1 MSAIRDPATITKTG
15 RQMVTAGGDIT
26 YTKAVLYGQD
36 ISHLTKE
43 QVEGLTSI
51 GDPLVTVPIGI
62 SDKNDDGNG
71 TTVVLEATFQNS
83 NLKADLPYKAV
94 GFFAKKDD
102 GDEKLVLVGVATDGA
117 YLAATSPD
125 GVSTDSLD
133 IKIAVAVG
141 DASNVTAVVDPA
153 GSVTPA
159 TLNGAISKATHDL
172 TDKINTKADKTDL
185 DSQIGIVTKSVSD
198 LSDTVKANKDD
209 TDKALATK
217 ADKATVESDLA
228 TKASQSDLDK
238 TNAKVATKADSE
250 DVNAQLAT
258 KANSKDVNDAL
269 ALKDDTADVDDKI
282 SNVTKSVSDLSA
294 TVTAN
299 KKATDSTL
307 ATKAN
312 ASDVADSLATKADK
326 TDVAS
331 DVKSLNDAINTK
343 ASQADLDKTNAVVAT
358 KANATALADYARTVD
373 VDADLDTKANKTD
386 LESLAKTADVNSALD
401 TKADKTTV
409 DSDVKSINDTL
420 ATKADKQTV
429 TDDLATKA
437 DKATVESELSTK
449 ANQSDLDK
457 TNAEVAK
464 KASTT
469 DVNSQLATKA
479 DAKDVTDALALK
491 DDTVDV
497 DKKISN
503 VTNSVNSLSS
513 TVTSNKSATDTALG
527 TKANANDVA
536 NSFEEVRNRV
546 KKLEGQQEL
555 TAPDFNT
562 LTSTGIYMIE
572 NPTNGKNSPSN
583 GNWGTLVVSRGTTG
597 SDSRILQEYYP
608 DSGDLPYFRMSGPGG
623 VWRDWKQL
631 SDQSEINSLRD
642 AVNTKADKTA
652 LDAYAKSADVANDVK
667 TLQDNINAKA
677 DAQTVSDAISKID
690 LTPFAKTADVNSA
703 LSGKAD
709 KVTIDAINKALASK
723 RDITDSY
730 SRDELDKKFLQLSA
744 DTGGKV
750 SADQVSKLIA
760 GKADQ
765 DDVDKKIKA
774 VTDAVNTKANSSD
787 VTSLINSNTDKLTQ
801 AINAITYSAKERPL
815 PSNDA
820 NEITEDGIYR
830 VGGDPLKNGAGQ
842 QWDFLLVKK
851 WDENTIYQMMYGGG
865 KGIFIRNIS
874 KTGNSYPE
882 WTRIDIDVNGLQN
895 TLNAKANTVD
905 VNTAL
910 SKKDDITDVDA
921 KIKTVTDLANTK
933 ADKTDVTAQFATKA
947 DKSSLDETNA
957 EVAKKADSE
966 DVTKQLATK
975 ANASDVAD
983 NVKTLQANI
992 DTKADK
998 ATVDAE
1004 IAKKDNTAD
1013 VDAKIKTVTDLAN
1026 TKVDATYSYSKA
1038 ELDKKLLA
1046 LSTDISGK
1054 VNATRVASMIAD
1066 KADKTYVDN
1075 QIATIDFGKIKF
1087 RKQYINSD
1095 GQAADKTW
1103 SATKNKDGT
1112 YTIDLW
1118 QDDWT
1123 ASKLTGVLVQLP
1135 NKADTSTV
1143 NAQIADAKNTAQSN
1157 LDKVKSDLNGA
1168 INTKANSSDLTAL
1181 DKKAVKSVGIY
1192 PNNLHFESGS
1202 FNYLSGEVKASP
1214 DANGY
1219 ALIDLTDDTP
1229 VRAAADQ
1236 LNVMLTGLNHL
1247 QGKQTKDSADA
1258 NALSETG
1265 VYYCSS
1271 PAKNFPVSQW
1281 GTLVTS
1287 NGNGARASQLY
1298 FPDDNSAVWFRTL
1311 YGDWRSWV
1319 RLANIGDVNN
1329 AESSLTSSI
1338 NAVSNKVNVTVP
1350 LFRRITAANTWNDIL
1365 GASNGDTPVLVSI
1378 RDEGG
1383 ANTLGNYSA
1392 AVAFGGGDTKGVLNV
1407 AYSDHTARIIGG
1419 NGNAPVWHEDIA
1431 WKSDISNLQNIIN
1444 QQNQTIQSL
1453 TTRLTNAENEIRYI
1467 KANYVEGRTFP
1478 ASQEAQANSWENENP
1493 QRIAFIER

>member
-1 MSAIRDPATITKTG
+1 MSTIRDPATITKVG
-15 RQMVTAGGDIT
+15 RQMMTAGGDIT
-26 YTKAVLYGQD
+26 YTKATLYGQD
-36 ISHLTKE
+36 ISHLTKDQLE
-43 QVEGLTSI
+43 SLTSI
-51 GDPLVTVPIGI
+51 GNPLVTVPLGI
-62 SDKNDDGNG
+62 SDKNDNGNG
-71 TTVVLEATFQNS
+71 TTVILEATFQNS
-83 NLKADLPYKAV
+83 NLKADLPYTAV
-94 GFFAKKDD
+94 GFFAKRGDD
-102 GDEKLVLVGVATDGA
+102 AEKLIAVGVATEGA

-125 GVSTDSLD
+125 GVATDALD
-133 IKIAVAVG
+133 IKVAIAIG
-141 DASNVTAVVDPA
+141 DSANVTAMIDPA

-159 TLNGAISKATHDL
+159 ALHNAIT
-172 TDKINTKADKTDL
+172 
-185 DSQIGIVTKSVSD
+185 
-198 LSDTVKANKDD
+198 
-209 TDKALATK
+209 
-217 ADKATVESDLA
+217 
-228 TKASQSDLDK
+228 
-238 TNAKVATKADSE
+238 
-250 DVNAQLAT
+250 
-258 KANSKDVNDAL
+258 
-269 ALKDDTADVDDKI
+269 
-282 SNVTKSVSDLSA
+282 
-294 TVTAN
+294 
-299 KKATDSTL
+299 
-307 ATKAN
+307 
-312 ASDVADSLATKADK
+312 
-326 TDVAS
+326 
-331 DVKSLNDAINTK
+331 DVKSEM
-343 ASQADLDKTNAVVAT
+343 KTG
-358 KANATALADYARTVD
+358 
-373 VDADLDTKANKTD
+373 
-386 LESLAKTADVNSALD
+386 LD
-401 TKADKTTV
+401 TKADKSTV

-429 TDDLATKA
+429 TDDLVKKADKTDVDAQIGTVNKSVSDLSDTVKANKDDTDKVLATKA
-437 DKATVESELSTK
+437 DKDTVESELSTK

-583 GNWGTLVVSRGTTG
+583 VNWGTLVVSRGTTG

-801 AINAITYSAKERPL
+801 AINAITYSTKERPL

-895 TLNAKANTVD
+895 TLNAKANTAD

-933 ADKTDVTAQFATKA
+933 ADASDTY
-947 DKSSLDETNA
+947 N
-957 EVAKKADSE
+957 KKA
-966 DVTKQLATK
+966 
-975 ANASDVAD
+975 
-983 NVKTLQANI
+983 
-992 DTKADK
+992 
-998 ATVDAE
+998 VD
-1004 IAKKDNTAD
+1004 
-1013 VDAKIKTVTDLAN
+1013 DAFSSR
-1026 TKVDATYSYSKA
+1026 DATIG
-1038 ELDKKLLA
+1038 
-1046 LSTDISGK
+1046 T
-1054 VNATRVASMIAD
+1054 

-1075 QIATIDFGKIKF
+1075 QIASIDFSKIKF
-1087 RKQYINSD
+1087 RKQYVNSD
-1095 GQAADKTW
+1095 GQTADKTW
-1103 SATKNKDGT
+1103 SATKNQDGT

-1123 ASKLTGVLVQLP
+1123 ASKLSGVLVQLP

-1143 NAQIADAKNTAQSN
+1143 NEQIADAKNTAQSN

-1192 PNNLHFESGS
+1192 PNNLHFDSGS
-1202 FNYLSGEVKASP
+1202 FNYWSGEVKASP

-1219 ALIDLTDDTP
+1219 ALIDLTDDTS
-1229 VRAAADQ
+1229 VRAAANQ
-1236 LNVMLTGLNHL
+1236 LNAMLTGLNHL

-1271 PAKNFPVSQW
+1271 PAKNFPVGQW

-1287 NGNGARASQLY
+1287 NGDGARASQLY

-1311 YGDWRSWV
+1311 DGDWRGWV
-1319 RLANIGDVNN
+1319 RLANIDDVNN

-1392 AVAFGGGDTKGVLNV
+1392 AVAFGGRDTKGVLNV

-1453 TTRLTNAENEIRYI
+1453 TTRLTNVENEIRYI

-1493 QRIAFIER
+1493 QRIAFITK

>member
-1 MSAIRDPATITKTG
+1 MSSIRDPAYITDTG
-15 RQMVTAGGDIT
+15 QTMMTAGGDIT

-36 ISHLTKE
+36 ISNLRTDQIKALT
-43 QVEGLTSI
+43 TI
-51 GDPLVTVPIGI
+51 GNPLRETQMGVSGKKDT
-62 SDKNDDGNG
+62 DGH
-71 TTVVLEATFQNS
+71 TTIILEATFQNN
-83 NLKADLPYKAV
+83 NLKADLFYTAV
-94 GFFAKKDD
+94 GFFARKDD
-102 GDEKLVLVGVATDGA
+102 KEKLVAVAVANKGT

-125 GVSTDSLD
+125 GVATDALD
-133 IKIAVAVG
+133 LKLAITIG
-141 DASNVTAVVDPA
+141 DTANVTTMIDPA

-159 TLNGAISKATHDL
+159 ALHNAITDVKSEMKTGLDTKADKQTVTDDL
-172 TDKINTKADKTDL
+172 VKKADKTDV
-185 DSQIGIVTKSVSD
+185 DAQIGTVNKSVSD

-209 TDKALATK
+209 TDK
-217 ADKATVESDLA
+217 V
-228 TKASQSDLDK
+228 
-238 TNAKVATKADSE
+238 
-250 DVNAQLAT
+250 
-258 KANSKDVNDAL
+258 
-269 ALKDDTADVDDKI
+269 
-282 SNVTKSVSDLSA
+282 
-294 TVTAN
+294 
-299 KKATDSTL
+299 
-307 ATKAN
+307 
-312 ASDVADSLATKADK
+312 
-326 TDVAS
+326 
-331 DVKSLNDAINTK
+331 
-343 ASQADLDKTNAVVAT
+343 
-358 KANATALADYARTVD
+358 
-373 VDADLDTKANKTD
+373 
-386 LESLAKTADVNSALD
+386 
-401 TKADKTTV
+401 
-409 DSDVKSINDTL
+409 
-420 ATKADKQTV
+420 
-429 TDDLATKA
+429 LATKA

-583 GNWGTLVVSRGTTG
+583 GSWGTLVVSRGTTG
-597 SDSRILQEYYP
+597 SDSRVLQEYYP

-667 TLQDNINAKA
+667 TLQDDINAKA

-830 VGGDPLKNGAGQ
+830 VGYDPLKNGAGQ

-874 KTGNSYPE
+874 KTSNSYPE

-895 TLNAKANTVD
+895 TLNAKANTAD

-933 ADKTDVTAQFATKA
+933 A
-947 DKSSLDETNA
+947 
-957 EVAKKADSE
+957 
-966 DVTKQLATK
+966 
-975 ANASDVAD
+975 
-983 NVKTLQANI
+983 
-992 DTKADK
+992 
-998 ATVDAE
+998 
-1004 IAKKDNTAD
+1004 
-1013 VDAKIKTVTDLAN
+1013 
-1026 TKVDATYSYSKA
+1026 
-1038 ELDKKLLA
+1038 
-1046 LSTDISGK
+1046 
-1054 VNATRVASMIAD
+1054 
-1066 KADKTYVDN
+1066 
-1075 QIATIDFGKIKF
+1075 
-1087 RKQYINSD
+1087 
-1095 GQAADKTW
+1095 
-1103 SATKNKDGT
+1103 
-1112 YTIDLW
+1112 
-1118 QDDWT
+1118 
-1123 ASKLTGVLVQLP
+1123 
-1135 NKADTSTV
+1135 
-1143 NAQIADAKNTAQSN
+1143 
-1157 LDKVKSDLNGA
+1157 
-1168 INTKANSSDLTAL
+1168 NSSDVYTKSAVDTAFSQRDSRIANVTNL
-1181 DKKAVKSVGIY
+1181 ANQIDSTRLPLYQGSANEDLKGFFTPQIRMYNNATGVKNIPADCQYQSNFFGTLVVLPDGASNTNDGSQILITPERKAWI
-1192 PNNLHFESGS
+1192 
-1202 FNYLSGEVKASP
+1202 AQ
-1214 DANGY
+1214 ANGQGAKSWSDWSRFTLTSDLSAVQS
-1219 ALIDLTDDTP
+1219 ALQAKIDAKADASNVYSKSEVDSKTTATIVTGYDIPSKTRQTMSAGVNVKWLVDPSVIDIVADQINQLKGRRTVDKPDFNTLTDGGTYYVTSP
-1229 VRAAADQ
+1229 
-1236 LNVMLTGLNHL
+1236 LMGKNYPTG
-1247 QGKQTKDSADA
+1247 A
-1258 NALSETG
+1258 
-1265 VYYCSS
+1265 
-1271 PAKNFPVSQW
+1271 W
-1281 GTLVTS
+1281 GTLLVS
-1287 NGNGARASQLY
+1287 NGSGHRISQLY
-1298 FPDDNSAVWFRTL
+1298 FPDDSSAPWT
-1311 YGDWRSWV
+1311 
-1319 RLANIGDVNN
+1319 RLLDETTWHNWIQLSTKQDVNN
-1329 AESSLTSSI
+1329 AT
-1338 NAVSNKVNVTVP
+1338 NAANAASNKVDTV
-1350 LFRRITAANTWNDIL
+1350 L
-1365 GASNGDTPVLVSI
+1365 GNSYVRKQGMNANGDCIEIKHTGIKQANGGYAFDIWSDDWTANKLQDVIKNQLPSKADKSQVNVSGNLFNHMTDDSTWKAITGVDNTDNAILTSI
-1378 RDEGG
+1378 RDDSPSGG
-1383 ANTLGNYSA
+1383 NTTGGNGSA
-1392 AVAFGGGDTKGVLNV
+1392 IAFGGADTKAVLSVNWLQHE
-1407 AYSDHTARIIGG
+1407 AKITSG
-1419 NGNAPVWHEDIA
+1419 NGSGPKWVEDVA
-1431 WKSDISNLQNIIN
+1431 WKSDVNNTNANVTKAQSTADSANTNANGRLSKAGDTMNTKAVIQWNGGGIDDKTGNLGGMNWSGGTDWAEIYGDQDNNDNLDLAFDLGDDGSNHFSFRKNGTETSAITSDGHYTGTVDWGHVNGRPDVATKADVNSTNATIATLS
-1444 QQNQTIQSL
+1444 QTVQSL
-1453 TTRLTNAENEIRYI
+1453 KDTLDSATATIKSLQSTVTSLQDTITKQATQITGLQTLVNNQANEIKQLQETTI
-1467 KANYVEGRTFP
+1467 KGKTFSK
-1478 ASQEAQANSWENENP
+1478 SQEAAAEAWESQNS
-1493 QRIAFIER
+1493 QQIAFIRDKQ